1 VITFSGDLLPSR
13 PNLMREN
20 PVAPIKHHNGFLSTL
35 PQTVIELVHPHL
47 KPCNFAARDIL
58 FSTGDRLER
67 VYFPDSG
74 VISLVVEL
82 DDGEMIEAAMVGRD
96 SMLGA
101 ATAFDGQLSL
111 NKAIVQIAGS
121 GSILSVSRLR
131 EVAEHN
137 CELRTALSRHEQAL
151 FAQAQ
156 QAAACN
162 VSHTVESRLARWL
175 LRARD
180 LVGSDKLPLTQDSLA
195 RMLGARRTTVSLIA
209 NTLQN
214 AGLIRYSRGHINIVL
229 ADRLKDVACECYQVV
244 KRAYDRLLEN
254 SNY

>member
-1 VITFSGDLLPSR
+1 
-13 PNLMREN
+13 MREN
-20 PVAPIKHHNGFLSTL
+20 PVAPIRHHNGFLLTL
-35 PQTVIELVHPHL
+35 PQTVIELVRPHL
-47 KPCNFAARDIL
+47 KSFNFAARDIL

-67 VYFPDSG
+67 VYFPDNG

-82 DDGEMIEAAMVGRD
+82 ADGEMIETAMIGRD

-101 ATAFDGQLSL
+101 VTAFNGELSL

-121 GSILSVSRLR
+121 GSLISVPRLR

-137 CELRTALSRHEQAL
+137 CELRTALVRHEQAL

-156 QAAACN
+156 RVGACN
-162 VSHTVESRLARWL
+162 GSHTVESRLARWL

-180 LVGSDKLPLTQDSLA
+180 LVGSDKLSITQEYLA
-195 RMLGARRTTVSLIA
+195 QMLGARRTTVSLIA
-209 NTLQN
+209 NTLQK

-244 KRAYDRLLEN
+244 KRTYDRLLEN